1 MIKIEFDPKQ
11 LVDLAEV
18 MRNSGKSVRK
28 ELPVI
33 INQTLRK
40 TLSYFVKEIR
50 KEILIP
56 PAKIKQHL
64 RITFASAEL
73 LSGKVKFYPRKY
85 GKGIGV
91 KYFKPRVVFGA
102 GIEYFLGP
110 RKTKKQ
116 FIPKA
121 FIVAKASGHV
131 FVRQGPKVEMSKG
144 RYKGRMRQ
152 QIFRQD
158 ESNATDLIFREA
170 NQSPERTQKWA
181 NAELR
186 KQVARRMQFMKAK
199 LAGKLK
205 AKKG

>member
-1 MIKIEFDPKQ
+1 
-11 LVDLAEV
+11 
-18 MRNSGKSVRK
+18 
-28 ELPVI
+28 
-33 INQTLRK
+33 
-40 TLSYFVKEIR
+40 
-50 KEILIP
+50 
-56 PAKIKQHL
+56 
-64 RITFASAEL
+64 
-73 LSGKVKFYPRKY
+73 
-85 GKGIGV
+85 
-91 KYFKPRVVFGA
+91 
-102 GIEYFLGP
+102 
-110 RKTKKQ
+110 
-116 FIPKA
+116 
-121 FIVAKASGHV
+121 
-131 FVRQGPKVEMSKG
+131 MSKG